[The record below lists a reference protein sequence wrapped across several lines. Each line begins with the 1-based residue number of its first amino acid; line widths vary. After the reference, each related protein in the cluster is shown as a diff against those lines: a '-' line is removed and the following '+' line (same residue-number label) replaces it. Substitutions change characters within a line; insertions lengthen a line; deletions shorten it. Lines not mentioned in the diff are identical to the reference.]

1 MSKLIQDLIQVMV
14 EVAILEEVVGHLA
27 VAQVAEVVGQ
37 VVIMIIIVED
47 QIITQEEFIMEPE
60 QGLQHANQMIAKKWL
75 NGWP

>member
-27 VAQVAEVVGQ
+27 VAQVAGVVGQ

-47 QIITQEEFIMEPE
+47 QIITQEEIIMEPE
-60 QGLQHANQMIAKKWL
+60 QELQHANQMIAKKWL
-75 NGWP
+75 NG